1 MEIGIEKVSHIV
13 VTILNIYRRR
23 DPLINHR
30 FCIFKCSWLCNKMLI
45 IGILIVSISLS
56 SDICLF
62 ERVTIVYEISF
73 VHFVFYMEILCDS
86 R

>member
-1 MEIGIEKVSHIV
+1 
-13 VTILNIYRRR
+13 
-23 DPLINHR
+23 
-30 FCIFKCSWLCNKMLI
+30 MLI